1 MFCEA
6 GHEAAPRSDECTP
19 CNKGYYKEVSGNSP
33 CEQCPIGANGINEQT
48 TTNGT
53 GADNI
58 TLCNIGKFPFIS
70 DS

>member
-6 GHEAAPRSDECTP
+6 GHEAAPGSEECTP
-19 CNKGYYKEVSGNSP
+19 CKQGYYKEVTGNSP
-33 CEQCPIGANGINEQT
+33 CEPCPIGANGINGQT